1 MCRAAVVAGAGVV
14 LLGPAV
20 GVASAAGGAG
30 AGVRPAAGA
39 RAVFVAAW
47 GRAREVPGIGRLNT
61 GGGAAITAVSCPSAG
76 NCSAGG
82 YYTPAAEPGYASA
95 QVFVVSEVHGI
106 WGRAREVPG
115 TAALNWAG
123 GATVNSVSCAS
134 AGNCTA
140 GGYLNADSGA
150 DQAFVASEV
159 HGTWGRARA
168 IPGGAR
174 GREGSFVTSVSCAA
188 AGNCSAGGTYTVN
201 FSYAQAFV
209 VSEVH
214 GTWGRAEEVPG
225 TAALNHGNAYVYSV
239 SCAAAGNCSA
249 GGQYD
254 DNSGG
259 VQGFV
264 ASQVHGT
271 WGRARE
277 VPGTAALNQGG
288 GAVINSVSCAS
299 AGDCSAGGVYRDRS
313 RRAQAF
319 VVTQVHG
326 TWGKAEEVPGAAAL
340 NQGGYAGG
348 PGAQVTSVSCAAA
361 GNCSAGGTYTDS
373 SGHSQG
379 FVVNQVHGIWGQ
391 ARQVPGT
398 AVLDQGGSAW
408 LPSLSCAAA
417 GNCSAGGTYTDSS
430 GHSQAFVVNQV
441 HGTWGQARQV
451 PGTAVLDQGG
461 SAWLPSLSCA
471 AAGNCSAGGTYTDS
485 SGHSQAFVVNQ
496 VHGTWGQARQVPGT
510 AVLDQSGYAAVT
522 AVSCAPAGTCSAGGL
537 YNDSSG
543 QEAFIV
549 NKGPGSNPSQDK

>member
-239 SCAAAGNCSA
+239 SCAAEGNCSA

-277 VPGTAALNQGG
+277 VPGTA
-288 GAVINSVSCAS
+288 
-299 AGDCSAGGVYRDRS
+299 D
-313 RRAQAF
+313 
-319 VVTQVHG
+319 
-326 TWGKAEEVPGAAAL
+326 
-340 NQGGYAGG
+340 
-348 PGAQVTSVSCAAA
+348 
-361 GNCSAGGTYTDS
+361 
-373 SGHSQG
+373 
-379 FVVNQVHGIWGQ
+379 
-391 ARQVPGT
+391 
-398 AVLDQGGSAW
+398 
-408 LPSLSCAAA
+408 
-417 GNCSAGGTYTDSS
+417 
-430 GHSQAFVVNQV
+430 
-441 HGTWGQARQV
+441 
-451 PGTAVLDQGG
+451 LDQGG

>member
-225 TAALNHGNAYVYSV
+225 TAALN
-239 SCAAAGNCSA
+239 
-249 GGQYD
+249 
-254 DNSGG
+254 
-259 VQGFV
+259 
-264 ASQVHGT
+264 
-271 WGRARE
+271 
-277 VPGTAALNQGG
+277 QGG

-398 AVLDQGGSAW
+398 AVLDQ
-408 LPSLSCAAA
+408 
-417 GNCSAGGTYTDSS
+417 
-430 GHSQAFVVNQV
+430 
-441 HGTWGQARQV
+441 
-451 PGTAVLDQGG
+451 
-461 SAWLPSLSCA
+461 
-471 AAGNCSAGGTYTDS
+471 
-485 SGHSQAFVVNQ
+485 
-496 VHGTWGQARQVPGT
+496 
-510 AVLDQSGYAAVT
+510 SGYAAVT

>member
-373 SGHSQG
+373 SGHSQA
-379 FVVNQVHGIWGQ
+379 FVVNQVHGI
-391 ARQVPGT
+391 
-398 AVLDQGGSAW
+398 
-408 LPSLSCAAA
+408 
-417 GNCSAGGTYTDSS
+417 
-430 GHSQAFVVNQV
+430 
-441 HGTWGQARQV
+441 
-451 PGTAVLDQGG
+451 
-461 SAWLPSLSCA
+461 
-471 AAGNCSAGGTYTDS
+471 
-485 SGHSQAFVVNQ
+485 
-496 VHGTWGQARQVPGT
+496 WGQARQVPGT

>member
-451 PGTAVLDQGG
+451 PGTAVLDQ
-461 SAWLPSLSCA
+461 
-471 AAGNCSAGGTYTDS
+471 
-485 SGHSQAFVVNQ
+485 
-496 VHGTWGQARQVPGT
+496 
-510 AVLDQSGYAAVT
+510 SGYAAVT

>member
-239 SCAAAGNCSA
+239 SCAAEGNCSA

-271 WGRARE
+271 WGRAEE

-299 AGDCSAGGVYRDRS
+299 AGDCSVGGVYRDRS

-373 SGHSQG
+373 SGHSQA

-430 GHSQAFVVNQV
+430 G
-441 HGTWGQARQV
+441 
-451 PGTAVLDQGG
+451 
-461 SAWLPSLSCA
+461 
-471 AAGNCSAGGTYTDS
+471 
-485 SGHSQAFVVNQ
+485 
-496 VHGTWGQARQVPGT
+496 
-510 AVLDQSGYAAVT
+510 
-522 AVSCAPAGTCSAGGL
+522 
-537 YNDSSG
+537 